1 MEVAAYRAI
10 RANAPNTPVLLF
22 SYAVLGGTDG
32 ATAALTDIHAF
43 NQTVFGNQNAVWTNV
58 AVGFHGYAGASGTA
72 IAVSNLISAG
82 YPCLMTEFGSGTW
95 GGGYGGLDVEGVA
108 NWERLGVSWLAFAYI
123 PPSGGSDDVTR
134 PDAYV
139 NRVVNSGLSWTP
151 DSGSCPAI
159 RSVYGNNGYPW
170 TAPDYSVGTLSGT
183 LRIEAEN
190 FDNGG
195 KGVAYSN
202 TNSSNPGGQ
211 YRTGET
217 VGIGITS
224 DTGGGYNVGWTA
236 AGDWLEYTIKVPV
249 AGMYNLRLR
258 VAGTSAGRG
267 QGLAY
272 NNHNNLITNGVDL
285 TGEWALPNTGSAQ
298 TWQTVT
304 RSVFLGPDQQRLR
317 INVLAGGF
325 NLNWIEF
332 SPATTGPIANGT
344 YKFLN
349 AASALAMDLSTNNT
363 V

>member
-95 GGGYGGLDVEGVA
+95 GGGYGGLDVEGVS

-123 PPSGGSDDVTR
+123 PPSGVSDDVTR

-139 NRVVNSGLSWTP
+139 NRVVNAGLSWTP
-151 DSGSCPAI
+151 DYGSFPVSG
-159 RSVYGNNGYPW
+159 RSTYGNGGYRW
-170 TAPDYSVGTLSGT
+170 TTPGFNNNTLSGT
-183 LRIEAEN
+183 LRIEAEK

-195 KGVAYSN
+195 KYVAYYN
-202 TNSSNPGGQ
+202 ANSTNPGGQ

-217 VGIGITS
+217 VGIEATS
-224 DTGGGYNVGWTA
+224 DTGGGYDVGWNA
-236 AGDWLEYTIKVPV
+236 AGDWLEYTLKITV
-249 AGMYNLRLR
+249 AGTYNLRLR
-258 VAGTSAGRG
+258 VAGTSAGSVRA
-267 QGLAY
+267 LAY
-272 NNHNNLITNGVDL
+272 GNNRNQTTNGVDL
-285 TGEWALPNTGSAQ
+285 TGQWTLPN
-298 TWQTVT
+298 
-304 RSVFLGPDQQRLR
+304 
-317 INVLAGGF
+317 
-325 NLNWIEF
+325 
-332 SPATTGPIANGT
+332 
-344 YKFLN
+344 
-349 AASALAMDLSTNNT
+349 
-363 V
+363 